1 MAAPRQKLTTVK
13 CDPLD
18 SIGGHFLIHSPN
30 LGDKWAFEI
39 CKQRDGK
46 EPEPGVKY
54 SRLIKA
60 LGPNLEQYPRFGE

>member
-1 MAAPRQKLTTVK
+1 MDTWPAGLKKLYYLF
-13 CDPLD
+13 D
-18 SIGGHFLIHSPN
+18 F
-30 LGDKWAFEI
+30 GDKWAFEI
-39 CKQRDGK
+39 CKQRGGK